1 MQLTPST
8 TWRTLKSI
16 LSVPLYFIIGVLIL
30 GIVYYIG
37 AFIGSDYNSDIIDIE
52 HCRTVQGTW
61 NYQTGRCKL

>member
-1 MQLTPST
+1 MQST
-8 TWRTLKSI
+8 GSKIWSI
-16 LSVPLYFIIGVLIL
+16 VKNVLSVPLYFIIGVLIL

-61 NYQTGRCKL
+61 NYQSGRCKL